1 LLSLEGVLVHR
12 DDDWSVVVVRCR
24 VEDRGNILW
33 KLSDF
38 LEQDEKV
45 LSFHFRFG
53 GIRIEDRVIM
63 LYICF
68 RVSRKME
75 DKEAIES
82 HIESMLTNL
91 AEVGEGNFKINP
103 TERDVPFNTYVAWF
117 PIEGGVDRWGGED
130 NWKEYM
136 LVLARL
142 SRIVSDLAKKGLFDM
157 GKRAET
163 LHLFANMLQLHEIGV
178 TFGGVRD
185 FINPNEIRYYR

>member
-1 LLSLEGVLVHR
+1 MHR

-38 LEQDEKV
+38 LEQNKKV

-53 GIRIEDRVIM
+53 GTTIENRVIM
-63 LYICF
+63 LYVCF
-68 RVSRKME
+68 RVFRKME
-75 DKEAIES
+75 DKETIES
-82 HIESMLTNL
+82 SIESMLRNL
-91 AEVGEGNFKINP
+91 VEIEERNFKINP
-103 TERDVPFNTYVAWF
+103 TDRDVPFNAYVAWF
-117 PIEGGVDRWGGED
+117 PIEGAVNRWGGEN

-142 SRIVSDLAKKGLFDM
+142 SRIVADLAKKGLFDM
-157 GKRAET
+157 GKRAEA

-178 TFGGVRD
+178 AFGGVQD